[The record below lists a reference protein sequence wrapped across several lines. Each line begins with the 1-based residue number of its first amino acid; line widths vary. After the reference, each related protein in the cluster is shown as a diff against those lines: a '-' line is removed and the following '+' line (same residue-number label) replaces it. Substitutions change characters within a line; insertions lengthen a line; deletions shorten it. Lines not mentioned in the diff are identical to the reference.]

1 MGIGS
6 ALRQARE
13 KMGYTL
19 EEMAEITNINI
30 KYLQSLEQDQFDQL
44 PSEFYVRIFMKNYA
58 KRIGLDHQPLLDA
71 YDSFLENQDESSI
84 STYGNATQPEHGFS
98 LAETKQKATQ
108 LEEGQNPVLQ
118 TYFQPPLRGA
128 NGSRFPSLLSEK
140 EQPQEAPNRSS
151 TFLPSLPKQQRS
163 EEEWKQPTM
172 ENRESPVIPSTPQAR
187 VGAVNAPPYPPIGTG
202 NMKKHRG
209 SESARNPGP
218 IPQQQFLGLPAPTS
232 THMNPTPVQES
243 YETSRPVR
251 KFVSPTRESSTV
263 TGAMNPPNRESFE
276 TSRPT
281 SRLMSTSRESST
293 VTTGLMSNRPGFDSY
308 ESQPQSRLVPPNR
321 ESSTVTTGLMS
332 NRSGLDSYDSR
343 PQSKLVPPN
352 RESSTVTG
360 SMSNRPGFD
369 SYDSRP
375 QSRFMPPNRESS
387 TVSGSMPNF
396 ANDKNRKGI
405 QPSEFK
411 PRSQT
416 HGKREEEYEP
426 RGPWIVITIT
436 MILTAAGTV
445 YYLFYV

>member
-58 KRIGLDHQPLLDA
+58 KRIGLDHQPLLNA
-71 YDSFLENQDESSI
+71 YDSFLENQEDEKSSI
-84 STYGNATQPEHGFS
+84 STYGNATQPDHGFS

-140 EQPQEAPNRSS
+140 EPQEATNRK
-151 TFLPSLPKQQRS
+151 FLPSLPKQQRV
-163 EEEWKQPTM
+163 EEEWNQPIM
-172 ENRESPVIPSTPQAR
+172 ENRETPNIPFTPQAR
-187 VGAVNAPPYPPIGTG
+187 IGAVNAPPYPPTG
-202 NMKKHRG
+202 NMKKHRS
-209 SESARNPGP
+209 SESARSP
-218 IPQQQFLGLPAPTS
+218 IPTPQQQFLGLPE
-232 THMNPTPVQES
+232 PTPSLINHTPVSES
-243 YETSRPVR
+243 FENSRPS
-251 KFVSPTRESSTV
+251 KFVSPSRESSTFTGSSTLKMESFETPRLSTRLMSATRESSTI
-263 TGAMNPPNRESFE
+263 TGS
-276 TSRPT
+276 
-281 SRLMSTSRESST
+281 
-293 VTTGLMSNRPGFDSY
+293 VSNRSGFDSFDSRP
-308 ESQPQSRLVPPNR
+308 ESRFVPPNR
-321 ESSTVTTGLMS
+321 ESSTVTGSMP
-332 NRSGLDSYDSR
+332 NRPGFDSFDSR
-343 PQSKLVPPN
+343 PTSKFMPPN
-352 RESSTVTG
+352 RESSTVAG

-375 QSRFMPPNRESS
+375 ESRFMPPNRESS
-387 TVSGSMPNF
+387 TVAGSMSNST
-396 ANDKNRKGI
+396 NDRNRIGGA
-405 QPSEFK
+405 QPTAFK

-416 HGKREEEYEP
+416 HGKREEENEP

-436 MILTAAGTV
+436 MILTAAGTA
-445 YYLFYV
+445 YYLLYV